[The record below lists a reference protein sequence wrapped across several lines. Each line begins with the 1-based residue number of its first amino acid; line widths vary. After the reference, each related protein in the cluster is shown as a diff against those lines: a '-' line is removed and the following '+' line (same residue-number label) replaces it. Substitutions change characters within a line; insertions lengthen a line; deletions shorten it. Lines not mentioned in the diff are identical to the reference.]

1 MWARQTFRD
10 GLQISVICFVR
21 LDFTV
26 NVEEQRLQWKYFDII
41 SNIKLHQGEFS
52 LVASIKVKF
61 LASVTK
67 NVVLSF

>member
-1 MWARQTFRD
+1 MKYDKRNETNVPTLA
-10 GLQISVICFVR
+10 IKAVIVKEKILNLKMR
-21 LDFTV
+21 
-26 NVEEQRLQWKYFDII
+26 
-41 SNIKLHQGEFS
+41 HQGEFS